1 MFKVGFTGV
10 SCEII
15 QSGVV
20 TTSSSTTVAA
30 VVPCAA
36 SQDRCQN
43 GGFCVILFG
52 KEIQCTCPVNYLKK
66 ASWIV
71 PIIFCLL
78 I

>member
-1 MFKVGFTGV
+1 
-10 SCEII
+10 
-15 QSGVV
+15 VV

-66 ASWIV
+66 AS
-71 PIIFCLL
+71 
-78 I
+78 